1 MNPIIVAQ
9 MACAGSMAL
18 PYGHHGRTC
27 SGDWETSTVQLYKME
42 IIIKKLYVA
51 FFSSKYY
58 IELALGNL
66 DARCQVLS
74 PIPVKESILQTSFS
88 RLKIISAAALLL
100 AASAAQADISV
111 FTSQSA
117 YLAAVSNTGV
127 DTFDDLPIDALG
139 GPLNRN
145 AGSYTYTVSSEGASP
160 ILYGAGTGSDNWLS
174 TNNRNDSVVFSNF
187 SSAVR
192 GVGGFFFG
200 SNFAG
205 EYASSQSITLTARN
219 ALGELL
225 TYELALPTQ
234 ASFVGFLST
243 GAFSDLAVS
252 TAGQIGIWPTINNL
266 SVSAVPEPATYGMLL
281 GGLGLLGFMTRRR
294 KARQQ

>member
-1 MNPIIVAQ
+1 MLHLFLSNIILNWHLEISDAQ
-9 MACAGSMAL
+9 C
-18 PYGHHGRTC
+18 H
-27 SGDWETSTVQLYKME
+27 
-42 IIIKKLYVA
+42 I
-51 FFSSKYY
+51 
-58 IELALGNL
+58 
-66 DARCQVLS
+66 LS
-74 PIPVKESILQTSFS
+74 PIPVKESILQTTTS

-100 AASAAQADISV
+100 AASAAHADITV

-117 YLAAVSNTGV
+117 YLAAVGNTGV
-127 DTFDDLPIDALG
+127 DTFDDLPIDALD
-139 GPLNRN
+139 GPLNRS
-145 AGSYTYTVSSEGASP
+145 AGSYAYTVGSVGASP
-160 ILYGAGTGSDNWLS
+160 ILYGAGTGSDSWLS

-200 SNFAG
+200 SDFSG

-243 GAFSDLAVS
+243 GAFSDLSVS

-294 KARQQ
+294 RAGPQ

>member
-1 MNPIIVAQ
+1 M
-9 MACAGSMAL
+9 
-18 PYGHHGRTC
+18 
-27 SGDWETSTVQLYKME
+27 
-42 IIIKKLYVA
+42 
-51 FFSSKYY
+51 
-58 IELALGNL
+58 
-66 DARCQVLS
+66 
-74 PIPVKESILQTSFS
+74 QTTFS

-100 AASAAQADISV
+100 AASAAHADITV

-117 YLAAVSNTGV
+117 YLAAAGNTGV
-127 DTFDDLPIDALG
+127 DTFDDLPIDALDS
-139 GPLNRN
+139 PLSRN
-145 AGSYTYTVSSEGASP
+145 AGNYSYTVSSVGASP

-174 TNNRNDSVVFSNF
+174 TNSRDDSVLFSNF
-187 SSAVR
+187 SSDVR

-200 SNFAG
+200 SNVQG
-205 EYASSQSITLTARN
+205 GYAAAQSVTLTARN

-281 GGLGLLGFMTRRR
+281 GGLGLLGFMARRR
-294 KARQQ
+294 RARQQ

>member
-1 MNPIIVAQ
+1 M
-9 MACAGSMAL
+9 
-18 PYGHHGRTC
+18 
-27 SGDWETSTVQLYKME
+27 
-42 IIIKKLYVA
+42 
-51 FFSSKYY
+51 
-58 IELALGNL
+58 
-66 DARCQVLS
+66 
-74 PIPVKESILQTSFS
+74 QTSLT
-88 RLKIISAAALLL
+88 RMKIISAAALLL
-100 AASAAQADISV
+100 AASAAHADITV

-117 YLAAVSNTGV
+117 YLAAAGNTGV
-127 DTFDDLPIDALG
+127 DTFDDLPIDALD
-139 GPLNRN
+139 GPLFRS
-145 AGSYTYTVSSEGASP
+145 AGSYAYTASSVGVSP
-160 ILYGAGTGSDNWLS
+160 LLYGAGTGSDNWLS

-200 SNFAG
+200 SNSAG
-205 EYASSQSITLTARN
+205 GYADAQSITLTARN

-234 ASFVGFLST
+234 ASFIGFLST

-281 GGLGLLGFMTRRR
+281 AGLCVLGWAGRRR
-294 KARQQ
+294 SGV

>member
-1 MNPIIVAQ
+1 M
-9 MACAGSMAL
+9 
-18 PYGHHGRTC
+18 
-27 SGDWETSTVQLYKME
+27 
-42 IIIKKLYVA
+42 
-51 FFSSKYY
+51 
-58 IELALGNL
+58 
-66 DARCQVLS
+66 
-74 PIPVKESILQTSFS
+74 QTAFS
-88 RLKIISAAALLL
+88 RLKIMSAAALLL
-100 AASAAQADISV
+100 AASAAHADITV

-117 YLAAVSNTGV
+117 YLAAVGNTGV
-127 DTFDDLPIDALG
+127 DTFDDLPIDALD

-145 AGSYTYTVSSEGASP
+145 AGSYAYTVSSVGASP

-174 TNNRNDSVVFSNF
+174 TNDRNDSVVFSNF

-205 EYASSQSITLTARN
+205 EYANGQSITLTARN

-225 TYELALPTQ
+225 SYDLALPTQ
-234 ASFVGFLST
+234 ASFIGFVSSD
-243 GAFSDLAVS
+243 AFSDLSVS

-281 GGLGLLGFMTRRR
+281 GGLGLLGFMARRR
-294 KARQQ
+294 RVSQQ

>member
-1 MNPIIVAQ
+1 M
-9 MACAGSMAL
+9 
-18 PYGHHGRTC
+18 
-27 SGDWETSTVQLYKME
+27 
-42 IIIKKLYVA
+42 
-51 FFSSKYY
+51 
-58 IELALGNL
+58 
-66 DARCQVLS
+66 
-74 PIPVKESILQTSFS
+74 QTSLT
-88 RLKIISAAALLL
+88 RMKIISAAALLL
-100 AASAAQADISV
+100 AASAAHADITV

-117 YLAAVSNTGV
+117 YLAAAGNTGV
-127 DTFDDLPIDALG
+127 DTFDDLPIDALD

-145 AGSYTYTVSSEGASP
+145 AGSYAYTVGSVGASP

-174 TNNRNDSVVFSNF
+174 TNSRDDSVVFSNF

-200 SNFAG
+200 SNLFG
-205 EYASSQSITLTARN
+205 EYANAQSITLTARN

-225 TYELALPTQ
+225 TYELVLPTQ

-252 TAGQIGIWPTINNL
+252 TAGQVGIWPTINNL

-281 GGLGLLGFMTRRR
+281 GGLGLLGFMSRRR
-294 KARQQ
+294 RASQQ

>member
-1 MNPIIVAQ
+1 MHSA
-9 MACAGSMAL
+9 A
-18 PYGHHGRTC
+18 
-27 SGDWETSTVQLYKME
+27 
-42 IIIKKLYVA
+42 
-51 FFSSKYY
+51 
-58 IELALGNL
+58 
-66 DARCQVLS
+66 VLF
-74 PIPVKESILQTSFS
+74 PIPVKESILQTTFP
-88 RLKIISAAALLL
+88 RLKVISAAVLLF
-100 AASAAQADISV
+100 AASAAQADITV

-117 YLAAVSNTGV
+117 YLAAVGNTGV

-145 AGSYTYTVSSEGASP
+145 AGSYAYTVSSVGVSP

-174 TNNRNDSVVFSNF
+174 TNNRDDSVLFSNF
-187 SSAVR
+187 SSEVR

-200 SNFAG
+200 SNLAG
-205 EYASSQSITLTARN
+205 EYANGQSVTLTARN

-225 TYELALPTQ
+225 TYELTLPTQ

-266 SVSAVPEPATYGMLL
+266 NVSAVPEPATYGMLL
-281 GGLGLLGFMTRRR
+281 GGLGLLGFMARRR
-294 KARQQ
+294 RASQQ